1 MILIKIIQDHG
12 DADDDHCH
20 GDDDD
25 DEEDDDDDE
34 EDAAING
41 QYPMHRR
48 GAFLH
53 IIS

>member
-1 MILIKIIQDHG
+1 M
-12 DADDDHCH
+12 
-20 GDDDD
+20 DD
-25 DEEDDDDDE
+25 DESVVKNDDGDDEE